1 MQSLTIILKCLGS
14 SYNNILERV
23 KAKSVLL
30 KRHPNDLYHNRTHS
44 LKTDEQVLPK
54 EEFLLGVCNSRN
66 APIGEFSR
74 VANSIIGMYNILNG
88 MMLFVSVINLMSGSN
103 LIKLALPALQEILNR
118 NQTDTTEEEKQV
130 KAARKLASAL
140 KAKATRERN
149 KESVIADRV
158 TAALSAQ
165 NIVVTENS
173 IITAPTVTS
182 AKAPKKKPNKSKLSE
197 LPSSTVVANELQ
209 VDNSTN
215 RSTDSTSMKVAS
227 STSKFHDYDKF
238 LCSIDSTKY
247 VWEYITLEDQRS
259 FERQLAKVTPN
270 EENNNITTLAVII
283 DEDVIQ
289 NRRPRDPRFFKVQM
303 FGYKTT
309 HTFPTKYLLVT
320 KSRVTYK

>member
-1 MQSLTIILKCLGS
+1 M
-14 SYNNILERV
+14 
-23 KAKSVLL
+23 L

-44 LKTDEQVLPK
+44 LKTDEQVLERLPK
-54 EEFLLGVCNSRN
+54 EEFLLGVSNSRN

-88 MMLFVSVINLMSGSN
+88 MKLFVSIINLISGSN

-118 NQTDTTEEEKQV
+118 NQTDITEEEKQV

-149 KESVIADRV
+149 KESAIADRV

-165 NIVVTENS
+165 NVVDTENS
-173 IITAPTVTS
+173 IITAPTVTITS
-182 AKAPKKKPNKSKLSE
+182 AKAPKKKSNKRELSA
-197 LPSSTVVANELQ
+197 LPSFTVVANELQ

-215 RSTDSTSMKVAS
+215 RSTASMKVAS
-227 STSKFHDYDKF
+227 STSKVHDYDKF

-270 EENNNITTLAVII
+270 EENKNITTLAVII

-309 HTFPTKYLLVT
+309 HTFPSKYLLVT

>member
-1 MQSLTIILKCLGS
+1 MQSLTVILKCLGS

-44 LKTDEQVLPK
+44 LKTDEQVLERLPK
-54 EEFLLGVCNSRN
+54 EEFLLGVSNSRN

-88 MMLFVSVINLMSGSN
+88 MKLFVSIINLISGSN

-118 NQTDTTEEEKQV
+118 NQTDITEEEKQV

-149 KESVIADRV
+149 KESAIADRV

-182 AKAPKKKPNKSKLSE
+182 AEAPKKSPIRENFLHYHR
-197 LPSSTVVANELQ
+197 LQ
-209 VDNSTN
+209 
-215 RSTDSTSMKVAS
+215 
-227 STSKFHDYDKF
+227 
-238 LCSIDSTKY
+238 L
-247 VWEYITLEDQRS
+247 
-259 FERQLAKVTPN
+259 
-270 EENNNITTLAVII
+270 
-283 DEDVIQ
+283 
-289 NRRPRDPRFFKVQM
+289 
-303 FGYKTT
+303 
-309 HTFPTKYLLVT
+309 
-320 KSRVTYK
+320 

>member
-1 MQSLTIILKCLGS
+1 
-14 SYNNILERV
+14 
-23 KAKSVLL
+23 
-30 KRHPNDLYHNRTHS
+30 LYHNRTHS
-44 LKTDEQVLPK
+44 LKTDEQVLERLPK
-54 EEFLLGVCNSRN
+54 EEFLLGVSNSRN

-149 KESVIADRV
+149 KESAIADRV

-182 AKAPKKKPNKSKLSE
+182 AKAPKKKPNKRELSA

-215 RSTDSTSMKVAS
+215 RSTASMKVAS
-227 STSKFHDYDKF
+227 STSKVHDYDKF

-309 HTFPTKYLLVT
+309 HTFPSKYLLVT